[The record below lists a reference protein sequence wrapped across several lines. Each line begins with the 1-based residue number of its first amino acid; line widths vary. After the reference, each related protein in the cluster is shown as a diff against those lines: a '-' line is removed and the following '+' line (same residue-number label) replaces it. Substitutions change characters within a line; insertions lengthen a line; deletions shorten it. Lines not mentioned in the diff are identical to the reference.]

1 MKITILSWNEKY
13 QLRYELDRY
22 EQMFKFDSESHSLDE
37 VKAISNDIR
46 VHTGPYG
53 PIWAHMGGQRGE
65 KNNVINVK
73 TILSDSDFFLGLCHE
88 DFAMHPAP
96 RGS

>member
-37 VKAISNDIR
+37 VKAL
-46 VHTGPYG
+46 
-53 PIWAHMGGQRGE
+53 GE
-65 KNNVINVK
+65 EMAEGVLLRFVNMREQLTSK
-73 TILSDSDFFLGLCHE
+73 SQS
-88 DFAMHPAP
+88 
-96 RGS
+96 